1 MTARAERSTV
11 RKSTPPSWRGIVLAC
26 IFVALIP
33 AESAA
38 EMKRDRLTVLNYNIW
53 HGLNPTS
60 ALRFDEF
67 ETRERREARLAG
79 FLEQARALDPD
90 IIFLQEVNPA
100 PDRSKGIARALG
112 YDRVFLVDN
121 AGIKIGSLGLPTN
134 LRSGLAILAKKDLG
148 LKKLGGRKLS
158 GSLGSCSRFFSF
170 QYNEFRYLLAAAVTV
185 QGRRVL
191 LLNTHLHHGLEVTPE
206 IEQALDDLVAGG
218 QVTRERADEVI
229 AVTNRASERRS
240 GELARA
246 VAFAEGLGLGNT
258 PALFAGDF
266 NATPGAPELTRLI
279 DTVGFQS
286 VTCDDDPDGLLL
298 TWDTKRN
305 PNTGFVAG
313 FKPVNEFESFIMD
326 HLKPVV
332 LGQSRRLDYIFHH
345 GLEGFMEVGEAA
357 LFGDEPAGE
366 ILCSDHFG
374 LYAVFGL
381 VE

>member
-1 MTARAERSTV
+1 
-11 RKSTPPSWRGIVLAC
+11 
-26 IFVALIP
+26 
-33 AESAA
+33 
-38 EMKRDRLTVLNYNIW
+38 MKRDRLTVLNYNVW

-67 ETRERREARLAG
+67 ETRERREARLDG
-79 FLEQARALDPD
+79 FLEQARVLDPD

-100 PDRSKGIARALG
+100 PGRSKRIARSLD
-112 YDRVFLVDN
+112 YDRVFQVDN
-121 AGIKIGSLGLPTN
+121 AGMRIGAAGIPTN
-134 LRSGLAILAKKDLG
+134 LRSGLAILAKKGLG
-148 LKKLGGRKLS
+148 LEKLGGRKLS
-158 GSLGSCSRFFSF
+158 GPLGGCSRFFSF
-170 QYNEFRYLLAAAVTV
+170 QYNEFRYLLAAAVTIE
-185 QGRRVL
+185 GRRVL

-206 IEQALDDLVAGG
+206 IERALDDLVAGG

-229 AVTNRASERRS
+229 AVTNRASERRM

-246 VAFAEGLGLGNT
+246 VAFAEGFGLGKM

-279 DTVGFQS
+279 ETVGFQS
-286 VTCDDDPDGLLL
+286 VTGDDDPDTLLL
-298 TWDTKRN
+298 TWDAQRN

-326 HLKPVV
+326 YLKPVV

-345 GLEGFMEVGEAA
+345 GLAGFMEVREAA
-357 LFGDEPAGE
+357 LFADEPAADL
-366 ILCSDHFG
+366 LCSDHFG

>member
-11 RKSTPPSWRGIVLAC
+11 RKSTPPSWRGIVLAG

-134 LRSGLAILAKKDLG
+134 LRSGLAILAKKDQG
-148 LKKLGGRKLS
+148 LKKLGGRKLA
-158 GSLGSCSRFFSF
+158 GTLGSC
-170 QYNEFRYLLAAAVTV
+170 
-185 QGRRVL
+185 
-191 LLNTHLHHGLEVTPE
+191 
-206 IEQALDDLVAGG
+206 
-218 QVTRERADEVI
+218 
-229 AVTNRASERRS
+229 
-240 GELARA
+240 
-246 VAFAEGLGLGNT
+246 
-258 PALFAGDF
+258 
-266 NATPGAPELTRLI
+266 
-279 DTVGFQS
+279 
-286 VTCDDDPDGLLL
+286 
-298 TWDTKRN
+298 
-305 PNTGFVAG
+305 
-313 FKPVNEFESFIMD
+313 
-326 HLKPVV
+326 
-332 LGQSRRLDYIFHH
+332 
-345 GLEGFMEVGEAA
+345 
-357 LFGDEPAGE
+357 
-366 ILCSDHFG
+366 
-374 LYAVFGL
+374 
-381 VE
+381 